1 MARLYIDTN
10 VIIDAVEG
18 GENLFGKN
26 IGNAASDL
34 FFAAA
39 SCKHDLVLS
48 TWMLHELY
56 NNRNNPKTPE
66 ETKMLFA
73 FIKNKIISVKH
84 TEEDIAEAK
93 KNNPGHFQDEL
104 HGMLALRAGADYI
117 VTRNT
122 PDFRKFKDRIQI
134 VKPEELL

>member
-1 MARLYIDTN
+1 MKKLYIDTN

-18 GENLFGKN
+18 RKNLFG
-26 IGNAASDL
+26 ITVGNPAADL

-39 SCKHDLVLS
+39 SCRYDVILS
-48 TWMLHELY
+48 TWARYELSVH
-56 NNRNNPKTPE
+56 KTDE
-66 ETKMLFA
+66 ETKMFFA
-73 FIKNKIISVKH
+73 IVKKKKIDINY

-93 KNNPGHFQDEL
+93 KNNPNHFQDEL

-122 PDFRKFKDRIQI
+122 KDFENFKGKISV

>member
-1 MARLYIDTN
+1 MQLK
-10 VIIDAVEG
+10 
-18 GENLFGKN
+18 GERTFLEKN

-48 TWMLHELY
+48 TWMFHELY
-56 NNRNNPKTPE
+56 NNRNNPKTAE

-93 KNNPGHFQDEL
+93 KNNPANFQDEL

-122 PDFRKFKDRIQI
+122 SDFKKFKDRIQI